1 MSHFYADIQGNRG
14 EATRGGTKG
23 SGISGHVRGWS
34 TGGRVECYYDD
45 ESDRDIVRMFKTGG
59 SNHRSNGELVA
70 EFCDK
75 QGVLAEHLCDHCNN
89 RFKCFTERYGK

>member
-23 SGISGHVRGWS
+23 SGISGHIRGWS
-34 TGGRVECYYDD
+34 VGASVECLYNDD
-45 ESDRDIVRMFKTGG
+45 ADRDMVRVFQTGG
-59 SNHRSNGELVA
+59 SNQRHGEMIA

-75 QGVLAEHLCDHCNN
+75 QGVLAEGTCDYCMN
-89 RFKCFTERYGK
+89 RFKCFTERFSK